1 MLTGR
6 QIEQLQDALLD
17 AFASHN
23 ALRMLARIELEQN
36 LDAIAGGENLRVLV
50 FNLISWAEQTGTV
63 AQLIDGACRQN
74 AGNARLRDVQ
84 RAVQGWG
91 IAAAPTT
98 ASHAKPVAPR
108 ATVDIFLSYSRLDR
122 TPMRIVYD
130 VLRKAGF
137 SVWIDEGLEPGM
149 PSWIEA
155 IEEALEQAQAM
166 VVLLSPH
173 AKASTWV
180 RREISYAQAQQRH
193 VFPLLI
199 DGDQGTAVPLNLSE
213 AHWIDGRRDV
223 QRAMQRD
230 LLPVV
235 QRHFGRAVTKPPVVF
250 DWVMIPAGE
259 FLMGS
264 DRTTDPDAR
273 NDEMVQHTVY
283 LSAYNIART
292 PVTVAQ
298 FGAFVNATGYQTT
311 AAKDGKAYSYVNR
324 RWGWVDMADWEHP
337 YGANSDVRQK
347 QDHPVTCMTWQDAA
361 AFCRWASEVTGT
373 TIRLPTEAEWEK
385 AARGTDGRF
394 YPWGNPKPNPE
405 LCNYNLV
412 VGDTTPVGSYPK
424 GVSPYG
430 VLDAAGN
437 VWEWTSSK
445 WVDNYRYN
453 TPSDRPAGDGTYT
466 VRGGSFGSSYAGV
479 RCARRDR
486 EFVPGANLGF
496 RVVLS
501 PTSET

>member
-91 IAAAPTT
+91 IAADPTT

-122 TPMRIVYD
+122 AAMHAVYAA
-130 VLRKAGF
+130 LRGAGF
-137 SVWIDEGLEPGM
+137 SVWIDEGLEPGT

-166 VVLLSPH
+166 VALLSPH

-180 RREISYAQAQQRH
+180 RREISYAQAQHRH

-199 DGDQGTAVPLNLSE
+199 DGEQATSVPLNLSE
-213 AHWIDGRRDV
+213 VHWIDGRRDV
-223 QRAMQRD
+223 QRATQRD

-235 QRHFGRAVTKPPVVF
+235 QRHFGRAETKPPIAF
-250 DWVMIPAGE
+250 DWVEIPAGK
-259 FLMGS
+259 FVMGS
-264 DRTTDPDAR
+264 DKTKDPQAYD
-273 NDEMVQHTVY
+273 DELPQQTVTMP
-283 LSAYNIART
+283 AYRMART
-292 PVTVAQ
+292 PVTNAQ
-298 FGAFVNATGYQTT
+298 YQVFVQATGHRAPQHWKNGRI
-311 AAKDGKAYSYVNR
+311 AEGKE
-324 RWGWVDMADWEHP
+324 EHP
-337 YGANSDVRQK
+337 VVYVS
-347 QDHPVTCMTWQDAA
+347 WQDAVT
-361 AFCRWASEVTGT
+361 FCRWASEVTGT
-373 TIRLPTEAEWEK
+373 TIRLPSEAEWEK
-385 AARGTDGRF
+385 GVRGADGRL
-394 YPWGNPKPNPE
+394 YPWGNAKPTPE
-405 LCNYNLV
+405 LCNFNMN

-424 GVSPYG
+424 GASPYG

-437 VWEWTSSK
+437 VWEWTNSLFK
-445 WVDNYRYN
+445 GYPYD
-453 TPSDRPAGDGTYT
+453 PADGREDSYSEGNRA
-466 VRGGSFGSSYAGV
+466 VRGGSFGNDDKRV
-479 RCARRDR
+479 RCACR
-486 EFVPGANLGF
+486 NLDFNPNSRVGL
-496 RVVLS
+496 RVVS
-501 PTSET
+501 PGSEDSGL